1 MYLTF
6 YRLKEEPFRLT
17 PDPKFLQLPEPHRD
31 ALTRLAHGVIG
42 RKGLMVLSGPIGT
55 GKTTILNGLLSVLAR
70 RYPAKQLPTA
80 LIVNP
85 RLTSEELLEALLFEF
100 EVPCGA
106 TSRPSRLAALQG
118 LLFSAFRNGGTCLVI
133 VDEAHLLATDEV
145 IVDEAHLL
153 ATDVLE
159 EIRLLM
165 NTDSYREKLLQ
176 VILCGQPEL
185 IRLLSD
191 PATKALR
198 QRIAERATLRPLSQS
213 EMRMY
218 ICERLRTAGF
228 EQAIPFS
235 PSSFERIYEY
245 TGGVPRLINIVCDTC
260 LGIGCE
266 TKRMEIGDD
275 IVEEAAARHE
285 LAAVA
290 LASEDNAGGDLKLK
304 KNAEL
309 NVVRLFGDSMQAAK
323 ATGRGEL

>member
-42 RKGLMVLSGPIGT
+42 RKGLMLLSGPIGT
-55 GKTTILNGLLSVLAR
+55 GKTTILNGLLSVMAR

-85 RLTSEELLEALLFEF
+85 RLTSDELLEALLFEF

-118 LLFSAFRNGGTCLVI
+118 LLFSAFRNGGTCLLI
-133 VDEAHLLATDEV
+133 VDEAHLLS
-145 IVDEAHLL
+145 
-153 ATDVLE
+153 TDVLE
-159 EIRLLM
+159 EIRLIM
-165 NTDSYREKLLQ
+165 NTDTYREKLLQ
-176 VILCGQPEL
+176 VVLCGQPEL
-185 IRLLSD
+185 TQLVND
-191 PATKALR
+191 PAVRALR
-198 QRIAERATLRPLSQS
+198 QRIAERTALRALSQS

-218 ICERLRTAGF
+218 ICERLRIAGLQ
-228 EQAIPFS
+228 QAIPFTS
-235 PSSFERIYEY
+235 SSFEKIYEC
-245 TGGVPRLINIVCDTC
+245 TAGVPRLINIVCDTC
-260 LGIGCE
+260 LSIGCE
-266 TKRMEIGDD
+266 TNRTEIGDD
-275 IVEEAAARHE
+275 IVEEAATRHE
-285 LAAVA
+285 LVADAACIG
-290 LASEDNAGGDLKLK
+290 NDLKLK

-309 NVVRLFGDSMQAAK
+309 NVVRLFGDSLQTAK

>member
-1 MYLTF
+1 MYLSF
-6 YRLKEEPFRLT
+6 YHLREQPFRLT

-31 ALTRLAHGVIG
+31 ALTKLAHGVIG
-42 RKGLMVLSGPIGT
+42 RKGLMLLSGPIGT

-70 RYPAKQLPTA
+70 RYRAKQLPTA
-80 LIVNP
+80 LVVNP

-118 LLFSAFRNGGTCLVI
+118 LLFSAFRNGGTCLLI
-133 VDEAHLLATDEV
+133 VDEAHLLS
-145 IVDEAHLL
+145 
-153 ATDVLE
+153 TDVLE

-191 PATKALR
+191 PAVKALR
-198 QRIAERATLRPLSQS
+198 QRVAERAALRALSPS

-218 ICERLRTAGF
+218 ICERLRIAGF
-228 EQAIPFS
+228 EQAMPFS
-235 PSSFERIYEY
+235 PSSFDRIYEC
-245 TGGVPRLINIVCDTC
+245 TGGVPRLVNIVCDTC

-275 IVEEAAARHE
+275 VVEEAAARHE

-290 LASEDNAGGDLKLK
+290 PAPGDHAGSDLKLK

-309 NVVRLFGDSMQAAK
+309 NVVRLFGDSMQVAE

>member
-6 YRLKEEPFRLT
+6 YRLREEPFRLT

-55 GKTTILNGLLSVLAR
+55 GKTTVLNGLLSVMAR
-70 RYPAKQLPTA
+70 RYPGKQLPTA

-118 LLFSAFRNGGTCLVI
+118 LLFSAFRNGGTCLLI
-133 VDEAHLLATDEV
+133 VDEAHLLS
-145 IVDEAHLL
+145 L
-153 ATDVLE
+153 DVLE

-176 VILCGQPEL
+176 VVLCGQPEL
-185 IRLLSD
+185 AQTLND
-191 PATKALR
+191 PAVRALR
-198 QRIAERATLRPLSQS
+198 QRVAERTALRALSPS

-218 ICERLRTAGF
+218 ISERLRIAGL
-228 EQAIPFS
+228 EQTIPFT
-235 PSSFERIYEY
+235 SSSLEKIYEC
-245 TGGVPRLINIVCDTC
+245 TAGVPRLINIVCDTC
-260 LGIGCE
+260 LAIGCE
-266 TKRMEIGDD
+266 TKRPEIGDD
-275 IVEEAAARHE
+275 IVEEATERHQLSSEAA
-285 LAAVA
+285 AAEA
-290 LASEDNAGGDLKLK
+290 RLASDLNLK

-309 NVVRLFGDSMQAAK
+309 NVVRLFGDLAQTAK

>member
-1 MYLTF
+1 MYLSF
-6 YRLKEEPFRLT
+6 YHLREQPFRLT

-31 ALTRLAHGVIG
+31 ALTKLAHGVIG

-70 RYPAKQLPTA
+70 RYPARQLPTA

-106 TSRPSRLAALQG
+106 TSRPARLAALQG
-118 LLFSAFRNGGTCLVI
+118 LLFNAFRSGGTCLVV
-133 VDEAHLLATDEV
+133 VDEAHLLSA
-145 IVDEAHLL
+145 
-153 ATDVLE
+153 DVLE

-185 IRLLSD
+185 IRVLSD
-191 PATKALR
+191 PAVRALR
-198 QRIAERATLRPLSQS
+198 QRVAERAALRPLSPS

-218 ICERLRTAGF
+218 ISERMRIAGF
-228 EQAIPFS
+228 EQAIPFT
-235 PSSFERIYEY
+235 PLSFERIYEY
-245 TGGVPRLINIVCDTC
+245 TGGVPRLINIVCDTS

-266 TKRMEIGDD
+266 TRRMEIGDD
-275 IVEEAAARHE
+275 IVEEAAARHD
-285 LAAVA
+285 LTAVA
-290 LASEDNAGGDLKLK
+290 PAPENSAGGDLKARQ
-304 KNAEL
+304 NAEL
-309 NVVRLFGDSMQAAK
+309 NMVRLFGDSMQAAK
-323 ATGRGEL
+323 AATGRGEQ

>member
-42 RKGLMVLSGPIGT
+42 RKGLMLLSGPIGT
-55 GKTTILNGLLSVLAR
+55 GKTTILNGLLSVMAR

-85 RLTSEELLEALLFEF
+85 RLTSDELLEALLFEF

-118 LLFSAFRNGGTCLVI
+118 MLFSAFRNGGTCLLI
-133 VDEAHLLATDEV
+133 VDEAHLLS
-145 IVDEAHLL
+145 
-153 ATDVLE
+153 TDVLE
-159 EIRLLM
+159 EIRLIM
-165 NTDSYREKLLQ
+165 NTDTYREKLLQ
-176 VILCGQPEL
+176 VVLCGQPEL
-185 IRLLSD
+185 TQLVND
-191 PATKALR
+191 PAVRALR
-198 QRIAERATLRPLSQS
+198 QRIAERTALRALSQS

-218 ICERLRTAGF
+218 ICERLRIAGLQ
-228 EQAIPFS
+228 QAIPFTS
-235 PSSFERIYEY
+235 SSFEKIYEC
-245 TGGVPRLINIVCDTC
+245 TAGVPRLINIVCDTC
-260 LGIGCE
+260 LSIGCE
-266 TKRMEIGDD
+266 TNRAEIGDD
-275 IVEEAAARHE
+275 IVEEAATRHE
-285 LAAVA
+285 LVA
-290 LASEDNAGGDLKLK
+290 DVACIGNDLKLK

-309 NVVRLFGDSMQAAK
+309 NVVRLFGDSLQTAK

>member
-1 MYLTF
+1 
-6 YRLKEEPFRLT
+6 
-17 PDPKFLQLPEPHRD
+17 LPESHRD
-31 ALTRLAHGVIG
+31 ALTKLAHGVIG
-42 RKGLMVLSGPIGT
+42 RKGLMLLSGPIGT

-118 LLFSAFRNGGTCLVI
+118 LLFSAFRNGGTCLML
-133 VDEAHLLATDEV
+133 VDEAHLLS
-145 IVDEAHLL
+145 
-153 ATDVLE
+153 TDVLE

-185 IRLLSD
+185 IRLLND
-191 PATKALR
+191 PAVRALR
-198 QRIAERATLRPLSQS
+198 QRVAERAALRPLSPS

-218 ICERLRTAGF
+218 ICERMRIAGF
-228 EQAIPFS
+228 EQAIPFT
-235 PSSFERIYEY
+235 PSSFERICQY
-245 TGGVPRLINIVCDTC
+245 TGGVPRLVNVVCDTC
-260 LGIGCE
+260 LSIGCE
-266 TKRMEIGDD
+266 TKRMEVGDD

-285 LAAVA
+285 LSAVA
-290 LASEDNAGGDLKLK
+290 PVPEDNSGSDLKLK

-309 NVVRLFGDSMQAAK
+309 SVVRFVGDSMQATQ
-323 ATGRGEL
+323 ATRRGEL

>member
-1 MYLTF
+1 MYLSF
-6 YRLKEEPFRLT
+6 YHLREEPFRLT

-42 RKGLMVLSGPIGT
+42 RKGLMLLTGPIGT

-85 RLTSEELLEALLFEF
+85 RLTSEELLETLLFEF

-118 LLFSAFRNGGTCLVI
+118 LLFGAFKNGGTCLLI
-133 VDEAHLLATDEV
+133 VDEAHLLS
-145 IVDEAHLL
+145 
-153 ATDVLE
+153 TDVLE

-176 VILCGQPEL
+176 VVLCGQPEL
-185 IRLLSD
+185 VQLLND
-191 PATKALR
+191 PAAKALR
-198 QRIAERATLRPLSQS
+198 QRIAERAALRALSHS

-218 ICERLRTAGF
+218 ICERLRIAGF
-228 EQAIPFS
+228 GQAIPFTS
-235 PSSFERIYEY
+235 SSFDRIYEC

-260 LGIGCE
+260 LTIGCE
-266 TKRMEIGDD
+266 SKRAEIGDD
-275 IVEEAAARHE
+275 IVEEAAVRHQLSVGAE
-285 LAAVA
+285 T
-290 LASEDNAGGDLKLK
+290 SEDGAGDLNLK
-304 KNAEL
+304 KEL
-309 NVVRLFGDSMQAAK
+309 SPLELFGDSLQAA
-323 ATGRGEL
+323 GRGDL